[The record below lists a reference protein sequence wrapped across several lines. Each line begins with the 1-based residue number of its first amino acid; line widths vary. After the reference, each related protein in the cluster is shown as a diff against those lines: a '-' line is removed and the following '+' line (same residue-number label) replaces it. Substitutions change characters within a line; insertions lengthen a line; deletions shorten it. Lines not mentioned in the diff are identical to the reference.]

1 MRRGTMLLAAIAV
14 MVALFAAAAYAA
26 TIDGTQAADKLYES
40 NRNDIMNGGANA
52 DRLIAKR
59 FFDDVDQ
66 LRGNSGR
73 DFLNADDGDEDDIL
87 NGGDGGQDKCIGDEL
102 DEFIECEFIVSN

>member
-26 TIDGTQAADKLYES
+26 TIDGTQAPDKLFES
-40 NRNDIMNGGANA
+40 NRNDTINGGANA
-52 DRLIAKR
+52 DRLIAWQ
-59 FFDDVDQ
+59 FSNDADE

-87 NGGDGGQDKCIGDEL
+87 NGGAGGQDVCIGDEL
-102 DEFIECEFIVSN
+102 DEYTECEVITQR